1 MVDDFMAQGDD
12 PAMLAGALV
21 LGTLEGAELTD
32 AQRRRLEDAG
42 FRNACEWWEWRLGSM
57 AEAAPSLTPSAD
69 VWRAIEARID
79 AMDASK
85 GEGVIEGGGGG
96 GGATPLQSRR
106 VSDNVGWNLGKPL
119 ALAGLAAAAVAAVFL
134 FLPQSPDTDVGTPYV
149 QASSSPQLIA
159 QLQDETGARKLASRV
174 DGDRRTMMLSITGLD
189 AETGQAPELWVIPE
203 GGAPVSLGS
212 IPEQGEFSRVI
223 TDDEAQLLQRG
234 ATIAVTFE
242 EDTGVPHEAP
252 TPPILLAGPLDQ
264 V

>member
-1 MVDDFMAQGDD
+1 MGDDFMAQGDD
-12 PAMLAGALV
+12 PAVLAGALV
-21 LGTLEGAELTD
+21 LGMLEGAELTD

-79 AMDASK
+79 AMDAS
-85 GEGVIEGGGGG
+85 EG

-106 VSDNVGWNLGKPL
+106 VYDDVGWNLGKPL

-134 FLPQSPDTDVGTPYV
+134 FLPQSADTDVGTPYV

-159 QLQDETGARKLASRV
+159 QLQDETGARKLASRI
-174 DGDRRTMMLSITGLD
+174 DSDRRTMVLSITGLE

-203 GGAPVSLGS
+203 GGDPVSLGS
-212 IPEQGEFSRVI
+212 IPEQGEFRRVI
-223 TDDEAQLLQRG
+223 SEDEAQLLQGG

-242 EDTGVPHEAP
+242 EDTGVPHKAP

>member
-1 MVDDFMAQGDD
+1 MGDDFMAQGDD
-12 PAMLAGALV
+12 PAVLAGALV
-21 LGTLEGAELTD
+21 LGMLEGAELTD

-79 AMDASK
+79 AMDAS
-85 GEGVIEGGGGG
+85 EGGGVS
-96 GGATPLQSRR
+96 PLRSRR
-106 VSDNVGWNLGKPL
+106 VYDDVGWNLGKPI

-134 FLPQSPDTDVGTPYV
+134 FLPQSADTDVGTPYV

-159 QLQDETGARKLASRV
+159 QLQDETGARKLASRI
-174 DGDRRTMMLSITGLD
+174 DSDRRTMVLSITGLD

-212 IPEQGEFSRVI
+212 IPEQGEFRRTISEG
-223 TDDEAQLLQRG
+223 EAQLLQGG

-242 EDTGVPHEAP
+242 EDTGVPHAAP